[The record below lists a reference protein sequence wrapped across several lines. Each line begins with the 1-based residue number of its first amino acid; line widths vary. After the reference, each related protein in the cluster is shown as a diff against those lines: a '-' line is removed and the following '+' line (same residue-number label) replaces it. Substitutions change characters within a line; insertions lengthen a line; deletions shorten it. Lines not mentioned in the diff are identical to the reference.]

1 MNNKKSKVITK
12 RFFSTVLAVLMAFS
26 LYSGIPGAKSEAAAL
41 SNPTKTSLGVVTWDC
56 VYFGS
61 YPQTEI
67 VSEIDSAQIAAL
79 EKMNTYYKTEYDTV
93 SASQWEAITGA
104 TYDAGG
110 DAIVNGVKYHRITKE
125 DATSSRTAS
134 NYYNW
139 TDSTSYH
146 YFRYDRIKW
155 KVLSVNGTDA
165 LLLAERGLDT
175 QRYNG
180 DYSDV
185 TWENSTIRS
194 WLNGYDSS
202 YNTYGNDYRGN
213 SFFDR
218 AFSSTEKNTIVISN
232 VANKN
237 NPLYETSG
245 GNNTTDKIYLLS
257 IEEILNDNFGFS
269 ISETARDKTRKMKSS
284 TYAKAMGAYSSS
296 SNSNKPT
303 SDTGICNWLLRS
315 PGKASNFSAY
325 IKDLGTIDEGGN
337 SAYSHDSKAVC
348 PALHLNI
355 SSSDVWSYAGTISS
369 DGSST
374 EVDDPKTEEKTTE
387 EKTTEE
393 ISTEKKTTEEISTEK
408 KTTEEISTEKKTTE
422 EISTEKKTTEEIS
435 TEKKTTEEIS
445 TEKKTTEEK
454 GSETQVTE
462 KDTQGNTST
471 ETVYDQKDTIIAV
484 KGIKLTGISKKIAA
498 GRKITLTPV
507 FTPSNCSNKNLI
519 WKSSNT
525 NYATVSDKGVVY
537 TKKKGAGKTVTITAV
552 SADGKGVQ
560 GVYKIKIVKH
570 AVKKIKLKAQSTSVT
585 AGKNL
590 TVKANV
596 KTTGKTA
603 NKTLVWSS
611 SNRSYATV
619 TKKGVVKTKKAG
631 KGKKVTITA
640 KATDGTG
647 KKAKIKIKIK

>member
-1 MNNKKSKVITK
+1 MNK
-12 RFFSTVLAVLMAFS
+12 RKTRRSTNRIFMSASAVLMAFAICIGI
-26 LYSGIPGAKSEAAAL
+26 LSGNAQAAAL

-67 VSEIDSAQIAAL
+67 VSEGDSAQIAAL
-79 EKMNTYYKTEYDTV
+79 EKMNTYYKTEYDKV
-93 SASQWEAITGA
+93 SASQWETITGA
-104 TYDAGG
+104 SYDANG
-110 DAIVNGVKYHRITKE
+110 DAIVNGVKYHRMTKQ
-125 DATSSRTAS
+125 DATSSRTTS
-134 NYYNW
+134 YYYNW

-146 YFRYDRIKW
+146 YFRYDPIKW
-155 KVLSVNGTDA
+155 KVLSVNGTSA

-194 WLNGYDSS
+194 WLNGYGSS

-218 AFSSTEKNTIVISN
+218 AFSPAEKNAIVTSD

-237 NPLYETSG
+237 NPIYGTAG
-245 GNNTTDKIYLLS
+245 GNNTADKIYLLS
-257 IEEILNDNFGFS
+257 IDEILNTDFKFS
-269 ISETARDKTRKMKSS
+269 TSETARDNARRMKSS
-284 TYAKAMGAYSSS
+284 TYAKAMGVYSDMS
-296 SNSNKPT
+296 T
-303 SDTGICNWLLRS
+303 ADTGICNWMLRS
-315 PGKASNFSAY
+315 PGKDSSFSAY
-325 IKDLGTIDEGGN
+325 IKYLGNIDTGGN

-355 SSSDVWSYAGTISS
+355 SSSDVWSYAGTVNS
-369 DGSST
+369 DGSNNGNNSENNNGNNNGSST
-374 EVDDPKTEEKTTE
+374 QTPNDNKNTE
-387 EKTTEE
+387 
-393 ISTEKKTTEEISTEK
+393 
-408 KTTEEISTEKKTTE
+408 
-422 EISTEKKTTEEIS
+422 
-435 TEKKTTEEIS
+435 
-445 TEKKTTEEK
+445 
-454 GSETQVTE
+454 
-462 KDTQGNTST
+462 
-471 ETVYDQKDTIIAV
+471 IAV
-484 KGIKLTGISKKIAA
+484 KNIKLTGISKKIAA
-498 GRKITLTPV
+498 GRKITLSPV
-507 FTPSNCSNKNLI
+507 FTPSNCSNKNLV

-525 NYATVSDKGVVY
+525 NYATVSGKGVVS

-552 SADGKGVQ
+552 TTDGKGIQ

-570 AVKKIKLKAQSTSVT
+570 AVKKISLTAKSTSVK

-590 TVKANV
+590 TLKAKV
-596 KTTGKTA
+596 QTTGKTA
-603 NKTLVWSS
+603 NKTLAWTS
-611 SNRSYATV
+611 SNTKYATV

-631 KGKKVTITA
+631 KGKRVTITA